1 MDYISRADQNAL
13 NARYKFT
20 AFIVVVFG
28 VTVVTYVLIG
38 RIVTLTSARRP
49 PNPLREGFYYTA
61 LVVGLGKVVLRRVL
75 LSRAQ
80 VGKLV
85 LRGAR
90 RTRWYTQYGRH
101 HHDRRHRF
109 YLGGGRCQPGAR
121 CLQLPAPFRVGTA
134 GCRRLTTNWGGT
146 DGPRNGESLVISSPS
161 LPEEFRCLS
170 AIAEQ
175 S

>member
-61 LVVGLGKVVLRRVL
+61 LVVGLGTVVLRRVL

-85 LRGAR
+85 RRGVGAVLGRLSTTSIICAALGELVGILSMVATIMTGDTGFTWGVGGASLALVAYSFPRRFEWAR
-90 RTRWYTQYGRH
+90 LVAVASQQT
-101 HHDRRHRF
+101 
-109 YLGGGRCQPGAR
+109 GGEQTA
-121 CLQLPAPFRVGTA
+121 PATG
-134 GCRRLTTNWGGT
+134 
-146 DGPRNGESLVISSPS
+146 SL
-161 LPEEFRCLS
+161 
-170 AIAEQ
+170 
-175 S
+175 